1 MVTNKIVSA
10 HEAVIL
16 VATILFILIL
26 YYMNWIM
33 RTTVYINVHYFKAKD
48 IIFTFYKGDVYF
60 YIHNIIIIILNY
72 IYISL
77 L

>member
-48 IIFTFYKGDVYF
+48 IMCTFYKGDEYF
-60 YIHNIIIIILNY
+60 
-72 IYISL
+72 IYTI
-77 L
+77 